1 MKINQ
6 HPAVMFEIL
15 AKDEA
20 ALSEFY
26 AFVFGWSYQTGSAGF
41 NYVKFPVQ
49 DTRLLG
55 GIGQAADAPGQRP
68 GASFY
73 LQVPDL
79 IRPSSGLSQVAADP
93 LLDPTRVDGYRFAMF
108 TDPEGNAIGLIERA
122 TDSEGKM
129 TGISRRKFL
138 AHR

>member
-26 AFVFGWSYQTGSAGF
+26 AFVFGWSYETGSAGF

-79 IRPSSGLSQVAADP
+79 DTTLKRVVAGGGRP

-122 TDSEGKM
+122 TDSEG
-129 TGISRRKFL
+129 T
-138 AHR
+138 